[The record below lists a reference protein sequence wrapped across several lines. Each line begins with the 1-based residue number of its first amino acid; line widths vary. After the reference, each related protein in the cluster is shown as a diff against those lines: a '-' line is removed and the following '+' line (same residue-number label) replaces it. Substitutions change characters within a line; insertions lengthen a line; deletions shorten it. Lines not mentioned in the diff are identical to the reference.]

1 MSSIE
6 IVIIK
11 LCFLYQCIDIVQSC
25 ILKMVIH
32 FFYLQVIIMIGN
44 KSDLDAQVLHRLIDV
59 NKEHKA
65 QVSHQ

>member
-1 MSSIE
+1 
-6 IVIIK
+6 
-11 LCFLYQCIDIVQSC
+11 
-25 ILKMVIH
+25 
-32 FFYLQVIIMIGN
+32 MIGN